1 MDYKTIKRV
10 VLGSLFFCV
19 CSILSAADSEQ
30 YLIRQGD
37 TLSISVWGDETLSHE
52 LRVLP
57 DGSISFP
64 LAGRVKVAGSNLSDV
79 EQIITKN
86 LTKYIPDPVVTVIV
100 TATAGSK
107 VYVLGK
113 VERPGPI
120 PLTGPMTVLQALS
133 TAGGFN
139 RFADQDAIKI
149 LRRTTEGY
157 KILPVDYDNLLQ
169 GKDLNTNYELSA
181 DDTILVP

>member
-79 EQIITKN
+79 EQIIT
-86 LTKYIPDPVVTVIV
+86 
-100 TATAGSK
+100 
-107 VYVLGK
+107 
-113 VERPGPI
+113 